1 MSTVG
6 IYQAKTHFTD
16 LMNRVAAGE
25 TITITRRGRP
35 VARIV
40 PCDFPDSGRESREI
54 VEDFRKIREAVAKRG
69 GMRGLSVQ
77 KLIREG
83 RRL

>member
-6 IYQAKTHFTD
+6 TYHAKTHFAD
-16 LMNRVAAGE
+16 LMNRAAAGE
-25 TITITRRGRP
+25 IITITRHGRP
-35 VARIV
+35 VAKIV
-40 PCDFPDSGRESREI
+40 PCDLCSSGREGEDI

-77 KLIREG
+77 KLIRKG
-83 RRL
+83 RRF